1 MNEEFEN
8 INELKEDDPRKA
20 SGVGKSISGLLG
32 GTFLAGKKTQKLFP
46 FIFYIAFLAI
56 LYIGNTYIA
65 ESKIRKMD
73 EIRGELK
80 ELRFE
85 YINTKSELMSQT
97 KQSSI
102 TNKLA
107 NQGLRESVVPP
118 DKLVVEEID
127 ND

>member
-8 INELKEDDPRKA
+8 IEEINEEDPRKTN
-20 SGVGKSISGLLG
+20 GVGKSISGLLG
-32 GTFLAGKKTQKLFP
+32 GSFLTGKNTRKLFP

-56 LYIGNTYIA
+56 LYIGNTYYA

-73 EIRGELK
+73 EIRSELK

-102 TNKLA
+102 INKLSEE
-107 NQGLRESVVPP
+107 GLKESVVPP
-118 DKLVVEEID
+118 EKLVVEEID

>member
-8 INELKEDDPRKA
+8 INEVSEEDPRT
-20 SGVGKSISGLLG
+20 SVGVGKSIYGILG
-32 GTFLAGKKTQKLFP
+32 GTFLAGKKTRKLFP

-56 LYIGNTYIA
+56 LYIANTYIA
-65 ESKIRKMD
+65 ERKIRKMD

-85 YINTKSELMSQT
+85 YINTKSDLMSQT

-102 TNKLA
+102 TKKLA
-107 NQGLRESVVPP
+107 NEGLKESVTPP
-118 DKLVVEEID
+118 NKLIVEEIEE
-127 ND
+127 